1 VLSKI
6 QVGFIFHDSG
16 FCEDCAGLFQI
27 EVIGDNNMASTLAE
41 QEAHLLV
48 SNHVNGHLDGF
59 ILMAL

>member
-1 VLSKI
+1 LVLYSTI
-6 QVGFIFHDSG
+6 QVFAKIVLACFGI
-16 FCEDCAGLFQI
+16 FQI